1 MKIGQSFRLAIKS
14 LLTSKVR
21 ALLTMLGIIIGVAAV
36 IVIVSLGNGM
46 QQYMNGQFEQIGV
59 NMIQVSVYSY
69 GGNREVTPDDFYGL
83 AEKYPQYI
91 ESVSPYLSASTVVR
105 QGAQEYERTSVY
117 GVSETLYNPE
127 KGQTASGD
135 TLEEGRFLSY
145 VDVERNQKVCVIG
158 SYLNQAMFDGKGIG
172 QSLTVGGVP
181 YTVIGTLSEKADS
194 TEGSGDD
201 LIYLPYGLVE
211 QINAAG
217 NGMGMGSSSYLV
229 TSTSKETSSAAKGV
243 IERMLNRIYGDS
255 SVYMVMTSAEM
266 MEMMDSML
274 SVLMTILVII
284 AAISLVVGGIG
295 IMNIMLVSVTE
306 RTREIGIRKSLGAKG
321 RDIRSQFIIE
331 AGTTSAIGGVI
342 GILFGILL
350 ANLFTAVA
358 GVIVSDADGFAA
370 IPNLSGILVSFGV
383 SVGIG
388 VLFGYLPADKAAKLN
403 PIDALRYD

>member
-1 MKIGQSFRLAIKS
+1 MKIGQSFRMAIKS
-14 LLTSKVR
+14 LMTSKVR
-21 ALLTMLGIIIGVAAV
+21 ALLTMLGIIIGVGAV

-46 QQYMNGQFEQIGV
+46 QQYMNNQFEQIGV
-59 NMIQVSVYSY
+59 NMIQVRIYSY
-69 GGNREVTPDDFYGL
+69 GGNRQVTPDDFYTL
-83 AEKYPQYI
+83 ADKYPQYI
-91 ESVSPYLSASTVVR
+91 DSVSPYLSATTIVR
-105 QGAQEYERTSVY
+105 QGAQEYERTKVY
-117 GVSETLYNPE
+117 GVSETMYNNE
-127 KGQTASGD
+127 KGQTATGD
-135 TLEEGRFLSY
+135 KLQEGRFLSY
-145 VDVERNQKVCVIG
+145 VDVEKSQKVCVIG
-158 SYLNQAMFDGKGIG
+158 SYLNEAMFAG
-172 QSLTVGGVP
+172 QGLGQTLTVGGVP
-181 YTVIGTLSEKADS
+181 YTVIGVLSQKADS

-211 QINAAG
+211 QINAASG
-217 NGMGMGSSSYLV
+217 GMGMNSYLV
-229 TSTSKETSSAAKGV
+229 TSTSKDTSSAAKGV
-243 IERMLNRIYGDS
+243 IENMLFRIYGDS
-255 SVYMVMTSAEM
+255 SSYLVMTSAEM

-274 SVLMTILVII
+274 GVLMTILVVI

-350 ANLFTAVA
+350 ANIFTAVA
-358 GVIVSDADGFAA
+358 GALMSDAEGFAA

-388 VLFGYLPADKAAKLN
+388 VLFGYLPANKAAKLN

>member
-14 LLTSKVR
+14 LMTSKVR

-46 QQYMNGQFEQIGV
+46 QQYMNSQFEQIGV
-59 NMIQVSVYSY
+59 NMIQVGIYSY
-69 GGNREVTPDDFYGL
+69 GGNREATPEDFYEL

-91 ESVSPYLSASTVVR
+91 DSVSPYLSATTIVR
-105 QGAQEYERTSVY
+105 QGAQEYERTKVY
-117 GVSETLYNPE
+117 GVSETMYNSE
-127 KGQTASGD
+127 KGQTATGD
-135 TLEEGRFLSY
+135 KLEEGRFLSY
-145 VDVERNQKVCVIG
+145 VDVEKNQKVCVIG
-158 SYLNQAMFDGKGIG
+158 SYLNESMFGG
-172 QSLTVGGVP
+172 QGLGQTLTIGGVP
-181 YTVIGTLSEKADS
+181 YTVIGTLAQKADS

-201 LIYLPYGLVE
+201 QIYLPYGLVE
-211 QINAAG
+211 QINAASG
-217 NGMGMGSSSYLV
+217 GMGMNSYLV
-229 TSTSKETSSAAKGV
+229 TSTSKDTSSAAKGV
-243 IERMLNRIYGDS
+243 IENMLFRIYEDS
-255 SVYMVMTSAEM
+255 GAYLVMTSAEM
-266 MEMMDSML
+266 MDMMDSML
-274 SVLMTILVII
+274 GVLMTILVVI

-342 GILFGILL
+342 GILLGILL
-350 ANLFTAVA
+350 ANLFT
-358 GVIVSDADGFAA
+358 VIVGAVMSDAEGFAA

-388 VLFGYLPADKAAKLN
+388 VLFGYLPANKAAKLN

>member
-14 LLTSKVR
+14 LMTSKVR
-21 ALLTMLGIIIGVAAV
+21 ALLTMLGIIIGVGAV

-46 QQYMNGQFEQIGV
+46 QQYMNSQFEQIGV
-59 NMIQVSVYSY
+59 NMIQVGIYSY
-69 GGNREVTPDDFYGL
+69 GGNRQVTPDDFYTL
-83 AEKYPQYI
+83 ADKYPQYI
-91 ESVSPYLSASTVVR
+91 DSVSPYLSATTIVR
-105 QGAQEYERTSVY
+105 QGAQEYERTKVY
-117 GVSETLYNPE
+117 GVSETMYNNE
-127 KGQTASGD
+127 KGQTATGD
-135 TLEEGRFLSY
+135 KLQEGRFLSY
-145 VDVERNQKVCVIG
+145 VDVEKNQKVCVIG
-158 SYLNQAMFDGKGIG
+158 SYLNEAMFAG
-172 QSLTVGGVP
+172 QGLGQTLTVGGVP
-181 YTVIGTLSEKADS
+181 YTVIGVLSQKADS

-211 QINAAG
+211 QINAASG
-217 NGMGMGSSSYLV
+217 GMGMNSYLV
-229 TSTSKETSSAAKGV
+229 TSTSKDTSSAAKGV
-243 IERMLNRIYGDS
+243 IENMLFRIYGDS
-255 SVYMVMTSAEM
+255 SSYLVMTSAEM

-274 SVLMTILVII
+274 GVLMTILVVI

-350 ANLFTAVA
+350 ANIFTAVA
-358 GVIVSDADGFAA
+358 GALMSDAEGFAA

-388 VLFGYLPADKAAKLN
+388 VLFGYLPANKAAKLN

>member
-46 QQYMNGQFEQIGV
+46 QQYMNSQFEQIGV
-59 NMIQVSVYSY
+59 NMIQVSVFSY

-91 ESVSPYLSASTVVR
+91 ESVSPYLSASAVVR

-211 QINAAG
+211 QLNAAG
-217 NGMGMGSSSYLV
+217 SGMGSSSYLV

-331 AGTTSAIGGVI
+331 AGTTSAIGGAI
-342 GILFGILL
+342 GIVLGIVM
-350 ANLFTAVA
+350 ANVLTN
-358 GVIVSDADGFAA
+358 VIALVLGTGNDGFVAVPTAA
-370 IPNLSGILVSFGV
+370 GIGVAFGV
-383 SVGIG
+383 SVAVGI
-388 VLFGYLPADKAAKLN
+388 LFGYLPANKAAKLN

>member
-1 MKIGQSFRLAIKS
+1 
-14 LLTSKVR
+14 
-21 ALLTMLGIIIGVAAV
+21 
-36 IVIVSLGNGM
+36 
-46 QQYMNGQFEQIGV
+46 
-59 NMIQVSVYSY
+59 MIQVGIYSY
-69 GGNREVTPDDFYGL
+69 GGNRQVTPDDFYTL
-83 AEKYPQYI
+83 ADKYPQYI
-91 ESVSPYLSASTVVR
+91 DSVSPYLSATTIVR
-105 QGAQEYERTSVY
+105 QGAQEYERTKVY
-117 GVSETLYNPE
+117 GVSETMYNNE
-127 KGQTASGD
+127 KGQTATGD
-135 TLEEGRFLSY
+135 KLQEGRFLSY
-145 VDVERNQKVCVIG
+145 VDVEKNQKVCVIG
-158 SYLNQAMFDGKGIG
+158 SYLNEAMFAG
-172 QSLTVGGVP
+172 QGLGQTLTVGGVP
-181 YTVIGTLSEKADS
+181 YTVIGVLSQKADS

-211 QINAAG
+211 QINAASG
-217 NGMGMGSSSYLV
+217 GMGMNSYLV
-229 TSTSKETSSAAKGV
+229 TSTSKDTSSAAKGV
-243 IERMLNRIYGDS
+243 IENMLFRIYGDS
-255 SVYMVMTSAEM
+255 SSYLVMTSAEM

-274 SVLMTILVII
+274 GVLMTILVVI

-350 ANLFTAVA
+350 ANIFTAVA
-358 GVIVSDADGFAA
+358 GALMSDAEGFAA

-388 VLFGYLPADKAAKLN
+388 VLFGYLPANKAAKLN

>member
-14 LLTSKVR
+14 LMTSKVR
-21 ALLTMLGIIIGVAAV
+21 ALLTMLGIIIGVGAV

-46 QQYMNGQFEQIGV
+46 QQYMNNQFEQIGV
-59 NMIQVSVYSY
+59 NMIQVGIYSY
-69 GGNREVTPDDFYGL
+69 GGNRQVTPDDFYTL
-83 AEKYPQYI
+83 ADKYPQYI
-91 ESVSPYLSASTVVR
+91 DSVSPYLSATTIVR
-105 QGAQEYERTSVY
+105 QGAQEYERTKVY
-117 GVSETLYNPE
+117 GVSETMYNNE
-127 KGQTASGD
+127 KGQTATGD
-135 TLEEGRFLSY
+135 KLQEGRFLSY
-145 VDVERNQKVCVIG
+145 VDVEKNQKVCVIG
-158 SYLNQAMFDGKGIG
+158 SYLNEAMFAG
-172 QSLTVGGVP
+172 QGLRQTLTVGGVP
-181 YTVIGTLSEKADS
+181 YTVIGVLSQKADS

-211 QINAAG
+211 QINAASG
-217 NGMGMGSSSYLV
+217 GMGMNSYLV
-229 TSTSKETSSAAKGV
+229 TSASKDTSSAAKGV
-243 IERMLNRIYGDS
+243 IENMLFRIYGDS
-255 SVYMVMTSAEM
+255 SSYLVMTSAEM

-274 SVLMTILVII
+274 GVLMTILVVI

-350 ANLFTAVA
+350 ANIFTAVA
-358 GVIVSDADGFAA
+358 GALMSDAEGFAA

-388 VLFGYLPADKAAKLN
+388 VLFGYLPANKAAKLN